1 MEVLHLLVGS
11 TNSGYFVY
19 FVLTL
24 VAACR
29 GWLCWSFSCGFV
41 VMAFPRILFFATF
54 LVLLS
59 FWVDLCHQADDE
71 EEEDDEQGFVEALL
85 RNSINRPRSSIAD
98 SRICYPFRLIHVGNR
113 QKIVILVKFHILVF
127 LFITT
132 FAVLIWIGMEDNP
145 IESSMVSR
153 LGGALA
159 YYGFLLYQKM
169 STVRSERAS
178 SEIWK
183 VAGLATL
190 SVLCFTSNSFVALFT
205 NIPFDKFNRVFLI
218 ADMLDH
224 WHVPH
229 VHAVYTSTLLI
240 LYYFIDSSVPSAFIL
255 WVMRE

>member
-1 MEVLHLLVGS
+1 MC
-11 TNSGYFVY
+11 F
-19 FVLTL
+19 
-24 VAACR
+24 A
-29 GWLCWSFSCGFV
+29 
-41 VMAFPRILFFATF
+41 AFPRILFFATF

-153 LGGALA
+153 RYSCFYLFLSFSCS
-159 YYGFLLYQKM
+159 GFLLYQKM

-205 NIPFDKFNRVFLI
+205 NIP
-218 ADMLDH
+218 
-224 WHVPH
+224 
-229 VHAVYTSTLLI
+229 VHSSTMV
-240 LYYFIDSSVPSAFIL
+240 VPSIFTFL
-255 WVMRE
+255 V